1 MINVLHCTDHW
12 FCHLVYTAQFPAL
25 FICGNCSKKRS
36 CNAYLSQS
44 TRGVRSLL

>member
-1 MINVLHCTDHW
+1 MLRKNLLNI
-12 FCHLVYTAQFPAL
+12 FYVYTAQFPAL